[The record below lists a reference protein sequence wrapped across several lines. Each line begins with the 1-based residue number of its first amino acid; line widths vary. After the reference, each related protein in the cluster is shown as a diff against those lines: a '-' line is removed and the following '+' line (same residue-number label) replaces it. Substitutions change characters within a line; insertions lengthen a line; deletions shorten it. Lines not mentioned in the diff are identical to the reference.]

1 MKVLIISDVHGN
13 IDLMNKIL
21 NDNSDANFKIFC
33 GDLQKNDKSLIKKN
47 FDYYVTGNA
56 DYFHLD
62 EIKELEIEKVKI
74 LLTHGHL
81 FESFWEKIDFKK
93 LYKLGELLKVKL
105 IIHGHD
111 HIAIIE
117 EKNRIIRFNPGSIT
131 YPRGNNKASYGIIEI
146 KDGRILNLEHIYI

>member
-1 MKVLIISDVHGN
+1 MKILVISDVHGN
-13 IDLMNKIL
+13 IKLMDKIIK
-21 NDNSDANFKIFC
+21 DNSDVDLKIFC
-33 GDLQKNDKSLIKKN
+33 GDLQKNDKSILSKN

-62 EIKELEIEKVKI
+62 EIKELEIDKVKI

-81 FESFWEKIDFKK
+81 FETFWEKINFDK

-111 HIAIIE
+111 HLSVIE
-117 EKNRIIRFNPGSIT
+117 EKNKIIRFNPGSIT
-131 YPRGNNKASYGIIEI
+131 YPRGNNRASYGIIEI
-146 KDGRILNLEHIYI
+146 ENNKITNLKHIYI

>member
-1 MKVLIISDVHGN
+1 MKILVISDVHGN
-13 IDLMNKIL
+13 IELMNKIIKENNVDL
-21 NDNSDANFKIFC
+21 KIFC
-33 GDLQKNDKSLIKKN
+33 GDLQKNDKNILSKN

-62 EIKELEIEKVKI
+62 EIKELEIDKVKI

-81 FESFWEKIDFKK
+81 FETFWEKINFDK

-111 HIAIIE
+111 HLSVIE
-117 EKNRIIRFNPGSIT
+117 EKNKIIRFNPGSIT

-146 KDGRILNLEHIYI
+146 KNGKIIKLKHIYI

>member
-1 MKVLIISDVHGN
+1 MKILVISDVHGN
-13 IDLMNKIL
+13 IELMNKIIKENNVDL
-21 NDNSDANFKIFC
+21 KIFC
-33 GDLQKNDKSLIKKN
+33 GDLQKNDKSILSKN

-62 EIKELEIEKVKI
+62 EIKELEVDKVKI

-81 FESFWEKIDFKK
+81 FETFWEKINFDK

-111 HIAIIE
+111 HLSVIE
-117 EKNRIIRFNPGSIT
+117 EKNKIIRFNPGSIT
-131 YPRGNNKASYGIIEI
+131 YPRGNSKASYGIIEI
-146 KDGRILNLEHIYI
+146 KNCKIIKLKHIYI